1 MAVRIAVFSKYFGFN
16 VGGAE
21 RSVLA
26 IMESLE
32 AEGNTIVAYVNRN
45 PRRYGAGGRRFELPS
60 SWEVRT
66 FSLPL
71 DWTRFRFVEYAANY
85 RTLQSIAKS
94 MTDIDVL
101 YAYGHMSPAVL
112 LAFAGKRVYLV
123 RDEYGLG
130 WNRNYYHGWRSLVQG
145 LYFLVEAPLRALWMR
160 DLMQLFRSASLIGNS
175 RFIADEMSR
184 LSGGRDVQLIP
195 PQINK
200 AALMREY
207 QDAAME
213 ISAPRGVVVVADNVL
228 KGGDI
233 VRRVA
238 RLMPEQRFYVFD
250 RRYTTEH
257 KEGNITCLPWQASA
271 GSVYR
276 YASLVM
282 VPSRVNE
289 AFPRV
294 IIEAQCLG
302 IPVVASSRGGIPEAI
317 VDRSMLVGQVEDP
330 NEWVGKIRTL
340 FGLMEAVE

>member
-123 RDEYGLG
+123 RDEYGRQTGLV
-130 WNRNYYHGWRSLVQG
+130 RLQCRRKRSRQRRG
-145 LYFLVEAPLRALWMR
+145 QSIRAEGRRLRAH
-160 DLMQLFRSASLIGNS
+160 
-175 RFIADEMSR
+175 
-184 LSGGRDVQLIP
+184 P
-195 PQINK
+195 P
-200 AALMREY
+200 
-207 QDAAME
+207 
-213 ISAPRGVVVVADNVL
+213 
-228 KGGDI
+228 
-233 VRRVA
+233 
-238 RLMPEQRFYVFD
+238 
-250 RRYTTEH
+250 
-257 KEGNITCLPWQASA
+257 
-271 GSVYR
+271 
-276 YASLVM
+276 
-282 VPSRVNE
+282 
-289 AFPRV
+289 
-294 IIEAQCLG
+294 
-302 IPVVASSRGGIPEAI
+302 
-317 VDRSMLVGQVEDP
+317 
-330 NEWVGKIRTL
+330 
-340 FGLMEAVE
+340 